1 MKTKPKEL
9 RTIALDQNPKGEL
22 KKLGG
27 SRADDWNMR
36 LMNLVAGSLPINHAD
51 EATCMEAIKAVY
63 QAFVDIAPTDPI
75 EGILIAQLM
84 AANEAS
90 LAMYRK
96 GWAQPPE
103 YFHARTKYLQL
114 ADKASRTV
122 LSS

>member
-63 QAFVDIAPTDPI
+63 QASVDIAPTDPI

-96 GWAQPPE
+96 GWAQPP
-103 YFHARTKYLQL
+103 
-114 ADKASRTV
+114 
-122 LSS
+122 